1 MYVMCRRR
9 LTHGKFC
16 PPPSHHTRKET
27 RLGKSDFPPVGDV
40 PFVTANAVPAA
51 VLPDQG
57 IKEIGPHWKM
67 NPLQLFLK
75 RLIFPPECPL
85 KHQSSVTQFNWVHW
99 VPSSNRK
106 SWVSTRPGLPPFFPP
121 KCPILPFPPAPTHPH
136 THSVC
141 LHDAAVRRR
150 PFFN

>member
-1 MYVMCRRR
+1 MLDPGHPPY
-9 LTHGKFC
+9 LC
-16 PPPSHHTRKET
+16 PLRKET

-57 IKEIGPHWKM
+57 VKEIGPHWKM

-99 VPSSNRK
+99 VPSSPKK
-106 SWVSTRPGLPPFFPP
+106 SWVSTRPGLHSFFPP
-121 KCPILPFPPAPTHPH
+121 KCPILPFPPPTHTLTLSACMTPP
-136 THSVC
+136 SVEGHFQ
-141 LHDAAVRRR
+141 LRG
-150 PFFN
+150 FLT